1 MGRQWKE
8 IGLTRHQGGGGGP
21 VEELAS
27 IEYPKTQPK
36 PPALQPMVLHALL
49 PGVEQAVAE
58 AVVVDLCI
66 FPPHSVSSSS
76 SVHCYEAR

>member
-8 IGLTRHQGGGGGP
+8 IGLTRHQGGGGSGGWF
-21 VEELAS
+21 EELM
-27 IEYPKTQPK
+27 EYPKTQPK
-36 PPALQPMVLHALL
+36 PPALQSMVLHVRP

-66 FPPHSVSSSS
+66 FPPHYISSSS